1 MISDLIGNDSCLR
14 INNMKPK
21 KRKIKEQPAPKAD
34 KNLTFSYRD
43 FDALK
48 RYVTEQG
55 YIVSRL
61 RSGLSQKQQRQLVLS
76 IKRARHLALL
86 PFTQTL

>member
-1 MISDLIGNDSCLR
+1 M
-14 INNMKPK
+14 
-21 KRKIKEQPAPKAD
+21 AKAHMQ
-34 KNLTFSYRD
+34 FSYKDVR
-43 FDALK
+43 ALY

-55 YIVSRL
+55 YIVPREKTNLTQKEQRRL
-61 RSGLSQKQQRQLVLS
+61 TRE

>member
-1 MISDLIGNDSCLR
+1 MAQKRQVVLSYKDSRTLG
-14 INNMKPK
+14 
-21 KRKIKEQPAPKAD
+21 
-34 KNLTFSYRD
+34 
-43 FDALK
+43 

-55 YIVSRL
+55 YIVSREKT
-61 RSGLSQKQQRQLVLS
+61 GLTQKEQRRLTRE